1 MSFFEFFETPPAKE
15 FYNGLNKL
23 TTDFADATKQ
33 AETKNQQL
41 NKLIGEL
48 SQSIGKTANKQHK
61 KAQKTTLSDLLNAQ
75 ISLAE
80 NTVNTFVEQAQIH
93 RHNTQFRDEFNDS
106 VLIFIYGK
114 VKAGKSSLGNFVAK
128 HPANKKAKPQFFT
141 YDQAGQKQTQAKLE
155 EFHDDIGFETKATEA
170 TNCIQGFRAKGLTWI
185 DTPGLHSLTDENG
198 ALAQRYVEA
207 ADLVLYITSSDSP
220 ARASDVA
227 EIINLVGTKNKSV
240 CIVLSKS
247 DSMEEDEVDGEL
259 VQLRIGKSSYDRN
272 LQENHVRSELKKELG
287 EQLAQRISHIHS
299 FSTLLGHDG
308 INGNKSAWAQ
318 SNMDAIYC
326 LLHTEAITNAK
337 ANKEKVPRER
347 FNALLSI
354 IAGQQNQRTS
364 ALKDLFNSLHS
375 LAQQAKNEESVLQ
388 NRASTVNTQLRTK
401 LKPTVKQCLDEHL
414 QQYGDN
420 ESTAK
425 ENANTLNQALTVA
438 ITTLVENELTLA
450 IQQSILDFD
459 EALPL
464 NLQLSQL
471 PEFKEKFKEIAVK
484 QNNAGIGAFFGG
496 LLGFAVDGLFM
507 GMTLGAATAAGA
519 AIGGMLGADSSG
531 ITNTRQKI
539 GDNREEMQQQ
549 IISHLEKTLPPLVD
563 SQLKTISNDYFGAIH
578 AIATDIQHQV
588 STFEEK
594 AHALRY

>member
-1 MSFFEFFETPPAKE
+1 M
-15 FYNGLNKL
+15 
-23 TTDFADATKQ
+23 
-33 AETKNQQL
+33 
-41 NKLIGEL
+41 
-48 SQSIGKTANKQHK
+48 
-61 KAQKTTLSDLLNAQ
+61 
-75 ISLAE
+75 
-80 NTVNTFVEQAQIH
+80 
-93 RHNTQFRDEFNDS
+93 
-106 VLIFIYGK
+106 
-114 VKAGKSSLGNFVAK
+114 
-128 HPANKKAKPQFFT
+128 
-141 YDQAGQKQTQAKLE
+141 
-155 EFHDDIGFETKATEA
+155 
-170 TNCIQGFRAKGLTWI
+170 
-185 DTPGLHSLTDENG
+185 
-198 ALAQRYVEA
+198 
-207 ADLVLYITSSDSP
+207 
-220 ARASDVA
+220 
-227 EIINLVGTKNKSV
+227 
-240 CIVLSKS
+240 
-247 DSMEEDEVDGEL
+247 
-259 VQLRIGKSSYDRN
+259 
-272 LQENHVRSELKKELG
+272 
-287 EQLAQRISHIHS
+287 
-299 FSTLLGHDG
+299 
-308 INGNKSAWAQ
+308 
-318 SNMDAIYC
+318 
-326 LLHTEAITNAK
+326 
-337 ANKEKVPRER
+337 
-347 FNALLSI
+347 
-354 IAGQQNQRTS
+354 
-364 ALKDLFNSLHS
+364 
-375 LAQQAKNEESVLQ
+375 
-388 NRASTVNTQLRTK
+388 NTQLRTK

>member
-23 TTDFADATKQ
+23 TADFGEVTKQ

-41 NKLIGEL
+41 NKLIDEL
-48 SQSIGKTANKQHK
+48 GQSIGKITNKQHK
-61 KAQKTTLSDLLNAQ
+61 KAQKTTLFDLLNAQ
-75 ISLAE
+75 ISLTE
-80 NTVNTFVEQAQIH
+80 NTVNSFVLQAQAH
-93 RHNTQFRDEFNDS
+93 SHNTQFRDEFNDS

-155 EFHDDIGFETKATEA
+155 EIHDDSGFETKATEA
-170 TNCIQGFRAKGLTWI
+170 TNCIQGFRAAGLTWI

-227 EIINLVGTKNKSV
+227 EIVNLVGTKNKSV

-259 VQLRIGKSSYDRN
+259 VQLRIGKSSSNRN
-272 LQENHVRSELKKELG
+272 LQENHVRNELKKEMG

-299 FSTLLGHDG
+299 CSTLLGLDG
-308 INGNKSAWAQ
+308 INGNKDAWAQ
-318 SNMDAIYC
+318 SNMDTIYC

-347 FNALLSI
+347 FNGLISVI
-354 IAGQQNQRTS
+354 VGQKNQRTS
-364 ALKDLFNSLHS
+364 ALKELFSGLNS
-375 LAQQAKNEESVLQ
+375 LAQQAKNEESALK
-388 NRASTVNTQLRTK
+388 NRASSVNTQLRAK
-401 LKPTVKQCLDEHL
+401 LKSTVKQCLDRHL
-414 QQYGDN
+414 QEYGDN
-420 ESTAK
+420 ENTAK
-425 ENANTLNQALTVA
+425 ENVNALNQTLTIA
-438 ITTLVENELTLA
+438 ITSLVEDALTLA

-471 PEFKEKFKEIAVK
+471 PDFKERFKEIAVK
-484 QNNAGIGAFFGG
+484 NNNTGFGAFFGG
-496 LLGFAVDGLFM
+496 LIGLAVDVLAM
-507 GMTLGAATAAGA
+507 GTTLGAGTAAGA

-531 ITNTRQKI
+531 VTNTHQKI

-549 IISHLEKTLPPLVD
+549 IISHLEKTLPSLVEN
-563 SQLKTISNDYFGAIH
+563 QLKTISHDYFSAIH
-578 AIATDIQHQV
+578 TIAIDIQHQIT
-588 STFEEK
+588 TFEEK
-594 AHALRY
+594 AHALRF

>member
-155 EFHDDIGFETKATEA
+155 EIHDEGGFEIKATQA
-170 TNCIQGFRAKGLTWI
+170 TDSIQGFRMNGLTWI
-185 DTPGLHSLTDENG
+185 DSPGLHSPNSTHDEITK
-198 ALAQRYVEA
+198 RYVEA
-207 ADLVLYITSSDSP
+207 ADLVLYISSSDSP
-220 ARASDVA
+220 ARASDVY
-227 EIINLVGTKNKSV
+227 EIVDLVGTKNKTV

-247 DSMEEDEVDGEL
+247 DSMEEDEIDGKL
-259 VQLRIGKSSYDRN
+259 VQQRTGKSSYDRN

-299 FSTLLGHDG
+299 CSTLLGHDG

-318 SNMDAIYC
+318 SNMDTIFS

-337 ANKEKVPRER
+337 THKEKVPRER